1 MSDIVREP
9 SPSLP
14 SPSDEGGARRAE
26 GVGRNKA
33 LTATALLGPATIFI
47 AVGLLAPLAILLRY
61 SLNEFVAQTKT
72 MVEALTI
79 RNYITFFTDPY
90 YTGALGTTVKVALL
104 VTVVCLVLG
113 FPLAYVVARTQS
125 RFKHLLIIAIVLPLF
140 VGNSVRAAGWM
151 VVFGNK
157 GFFNASLM
165 GLGLLSKPIEIMFTE
180 KAVIIGIIAV
190 NLPFMVLSLQSVIE
204 SIDRAV
210 EEAAFSLGAPPI
222 TMFRRVLW
230 PLALPGILAGTILC
244 FILAM
249 NAYATPFLLG
259 GPLFKMMAPVIYN
272 EFTQKTNWP
281 FGGAIAFILMAVTLS
296 LTIAANMLLRRRD
309 TRGQPT

>member
-1 MSDIVREP
+1 MTDTAVAHRSAGNRRR
-9 SPSLP
+9 S
-14 SPSDEGGARRAE
+14 EGWTAS
-26 GVGRNKA
+26 A
-33 LTATALLGPATIFI
+33 LIGPATIFI
-47 AVGLLAPLAILLRY
+47 ALCLLGPLAILLRY
-61 SLNEFVAQTKT
+61 SLNEFEPTKKM

-79 RNYITFFTDPY
+79 ANYVKFFTDPY
-90 YTGALGTTVKVALL
+90 YTAILGTTVRIA
-104 VTVVCLVLG
+104 VTVTVACLIVG

-140 VGNSVRAAGWM
+140 VGNAVRAAGSM

-157 GFFNASLM
+157 GFYNATLM
-165 GLGLLSKPIEIMFTE
+165 GAGLITKPFEIMFTE
-180 KAVIIGIIAV
+180 KAVIIGIVAV

-210 EEAAFSLGAPPI
+210 EEAAFSLGATPL

-230 PLALPGILAGTILC
+230 PLAMPGILAGTILT

-281 FGGAIAFILMAVTLS
+281 FGGAIAFILMAVTLT
-296 LTIAANMLLRRRD
+296 LTIAANLLLQRRAAR
-309 TRGQPT
+309 

>member
-1 MSDIVREP
+1 MTDAAIAHRAVGERRRS
-9 SPSLP
+9 
-14 SPSDEGGARRAE
+14 EGW
-26 GVGRNKA
+26 
-33 LTATALLGPATIFI
+33 TASVLIGPATLFI
-47 AVGLLAPLAILLRY
+47 ALCLLAPLAILLRY
-61 SLNEFVAQTKT
+61 SLNEFVPTRKM

-79 RNYITFFTDPY
+79 ANYVKFFTDPY
-90 YTGALGTTVKVALL
+90 YTTILGTTVRIA
-104 VTVVCLVLG
+104 VTVTVACLIIG
-113 FPLAYVVARTQS
+113 FPLAYVVARSQS

-140 VGNSVRAAGWM
+140 VGNAVRAAGWM
-151 VVFGNK
+151 VVFGSK
-157 GFFNASLM
+157 GFFNSTLLD
-165 GLGLLSKPIEIMFTE
+165 LGLIAQPFEIMFTE

-204 SIDRAV
+204 GIDRAV
-210 EEAAFSLGAPPI
+210 EEAAYSLGAPPA

-230 PLALPGILAGTILC
+230 PLALPGILAGTILT

-296 LTIAANMLLRRRD
+296 LTIAANLILQRRAAR
-309 TRGQPT
+309 

>member
-1 MSDIVREP
+1 MHQELMRK
-9 SPSLP
+9 
-14 SPSDEGGARRAE
+14 
-26 GVGRNKA
+26 NQN
-33 LTATALLGPATIFI
+33 LTAAALLGPATIFI
-47 AVGLLAPLAILLRY
+47 AVGLLAPLAILFRY
-61 SLNEFVAQTKT
+61 SLNSFVAQTKT

-79 RNYITFFTDPY
+79 QNYVTFFTDPY
-90 YTGALGTTVKVALL
+90 YTGALGTTVRVALL

-125 RFKHLLIIAIVLPLF
+125 RYKHLLIIAIVLPLF

-165 GLGLLSKPIEIMFTE
+165 GLGILSKPLEIMFTE

-204 SIDRAV
+204 SIDHAV

-296 LTIAANMLLRRRD
+296 LTIAANLLLRRRD
-309 TRGQPT
+309 TRVQPT